1 MKKTEL
7 FNSFFAKQFSLI
19 NTGSTL
25 PTHMPYLANNR
36 LLSSVTFS
44 QDDIG
49 KVVQNLDS
57 GKAHGHNKQSA
68 NL

>member
-1 MKKTEL
+1 
-7 FNSFFAKQFSLI
+7 
-19 NTGSTL
+19 
-25 PTHMPYLANNR
+25 MPYLANNR

-49 KVVQNLDS
+49 KIVQNLDS
-57 GKAHGHNKQSA
+57 GEAHGHNKQSA